1 MSDSRSETDN
11 RVLGAVARLWRYPV
25 KSMLGEEYD
34 FLDFDTRG
42 VVGDRHFA
50 VRDGNGKVGSGKT
63 TRRFR
68 QIDGLLQLQATYQDM
83 VPAIRLPDGRI
94 MRGDHP
100 DIHSTLSRVLQQP
113 VSLVRES
120 NTSHLDAGPV
130 HLLTTATL
138 AWLRQISPDMCAD
151 ERRFRPNLVIATPG
165 AEPVEQN
172 WLGKVL
178 TLGGTARLRVFSAT
192 ERCRMVGLAQAELPY
207 DERILDCITERAD
220 LKFGVYAE
228 VLQPGRIAR
237 GDTVTLIA
245 ST

>member
-1 MSDSRSETDN
+1 MSDPLSETDN
-11 RVLGAVARLWRYPV
+11 RVLGAVAKLWRYPV
-25 KSMLGEEYD
+25 KSMLGEECA
-34 FLDFDTRG
+34 FLDFDSRG
-42 VVGDRHFA
+42 VVGDRDFA
-50 VRDGNGKVGSGKT
+50 VRDSNGKIGSGKT

-68 QIDGLLQLQATYQDM
+68 QIDGLLQLQATSEDR
-83 VPAIRLPDGRI
+83 VPVIRLPDGRI

-100 DIHSTLSRVLQQP
+100 DIHSTLSSVLQQP
-113 VSLVRES
+113 VSLVPE
-120 NTSHLDAGPV
+120 TDISHFDAGPV

-138 AWLRQISPDMCAD
+138 AWLHRILPDLYAD
-151 ERRFRPNLVIATPG
+151 ERRFRPNVLIATPG

-178 TLGGTARLRVFSAT
+178 TLGDTARLRVFSAT

-245 ST
+245 GT